1 MAEQTATFAG
11 GCFWCMQPPFDNTK
25 GVIQTRVGYTGGDE
39 ENAKYRMVASGATGH
54 YEAVEVV
61 FDPEQVSF
69 QTLLDVF
76 WRNINPVQGDGQF
89 ADRGPQ
95 YRTAVFYHSDH
106 QRDEALASRGR
117 LQSSGAFEGGIET
130 EILPV
135 KPFYP
140 AEEEHQGYYQKN
152 AAHYEQYKEGSGRG
166 PFLRRTWKQAG

>member
-1 MAEQTATFAG
+1 MAKEIATFAG
-11 GCFWCMQPPFDNTK
+11 GCFWCMQPPFDNTD
-25 GVIQTRVGYTGGDE
+25 GVLRTRVGYTGGE
-39 ENAKYRMVASGATGH
+39 EGTACYRMVASGTTGH

-61 FDPEQVSF
+61 FDPRQVSF
-69 QTLLDVF
+69 ETLLDTF
-76 WRNINPVQGDGQF
+76 WKNINPVQSDGQF

-95 YRTAVFYHSDH
+95 YKTAIFYHSGQ
-106 QRDEALASRGR
+106 QRELAVTSKER
-117 LQSSGAFEGGIET
+117 LQNSGAFEGGIET
-130 EILPV
+130 EILPA